1 MVVETIEP
9 MLIRDEQAPGTDPEV
24 LVDLYDILM
33 KRRSVR
39 DFKDEEI
46 PEETVDKL
54 LDAALNAPTGG
65 NIQPISI
72 IVVRGAEAREK
83 LNKILAN
90 QPWVKRAPVS
100 FIFCL
105 DFYRAKRWAS
115 TFGTEFSGEK
125 AVWHFLIAYADV
137 MCAAQNAAV
146 LAESLGLG
154 SVYVGAILSKIDRV
168 RDLFDIPEYVL
179 PMMIL
184 SIGYPR
190 TIPVDIPK
198 LERDV
203 MVHNEKYERPTDE
216 ELRAAYESKYGDF
229 DEAAED
235 YLKRA
240 YVEAIEADKQGNLG
254 RVEYIKAQLDK
265 LAIKSNAEFLFKVRY
280 PSEAMVELN
289 EEITGSFRNAGFD
302 F

>member
-1 MVVETIEP
+1 
-9 MLIRDEQAPGTDPEV
+9 ML
-24 LVDLYDILM
+24 DLYEILM

-39 DFKDEEI
+39 DFEDEGI

-54 LDAALNAPTGG
+54 LDAALSAPTGG

-83 LNKILAN
+83 LNEILVN

-100 FIFCL
+100 LVFCV
-105 DFYRAKRWAS
+105 DFYRVKRWAS
-115 TFGTEFSGEK
+115 TFGTDFSGEK
-125 AVWHFLIAYADV
+125 AIWHILIAYADI
-137 MCAAQNAAV
+137 MCAAQSAAV

-154 SVYVGAILSKIDRV
+154 SVYVGAVLSKIDRV
-168 RDLFDIPEYVL
+168 RDFFDIPEYVL

-184 SIGYPR
+184 SVGYPR
-190 TIPVDIPK
+190 TTPKGIPK
-198 LERDV
+198 LERDI
-203 MVHNEKYERPTDE
+203 MVHYEKYERRTDE
-216 ELRAAYESKYGDF
+216 ELRTAYENKYGDF
-229 DEAAED
+229 AETAED

-280 PSEAMVELN
+280 PSEAMMELN
-289 EEITGSFRNAGFD
+289 KEITGSFRNAGFD

>member
-1 MVVETIEP
+1 M
-9 MLIRDEQAPGTDPEV
+9 
-24 LVDLYDILM
+24 DLYEILM

-39 DFKDEEI
+39 DFEDKEI
-46 PEETVDKL
+46 PDEIIDKI
-54 LDAALNAPTGG
+54 LDAALSAPTGG

-72 IVVRGAEAREK
+72 IVVRGEEAREK
-83 LNKILAN
+83 LDGILGN

-100 FIFCL
+100 LIFCL
-105 DFYRAKRWAS
+105 DFHRAKRWAS
-115 TFGTEFSGEK
+115 TFGTDFSGER

-137 MCAAQNAAV
+137 MCASQNAAV

-154 SVYVGAILSKIDRV
+154 SVYVGAILSKIDKTRNF
-168 RDLFDIPEYVL
+168 FDIPEYVL

-184 SIGYPR
+184 SIGYPK
-190 TIPVDIPK
+190 TIPKNIPK
-198 LERDV
+198 LERDI
-203 MVHNEKYERPTDE
+203 MVHKEKYEWRTDE
-216 ELRAAYESKYGDF
+216 ELRAAYENKYGDF
-229 DEAAED
+229 DETAED

-240 YVEAIEADKQGNLG
+240 YIEAIEADKQGNLG
-254 RVEYIKAQLDK
+254 RVEYIKGQLDK

-289 EEITGSFRNAGFD
+289 EEITGSFRKAGFN